1 MRTKIANELSS
12 VTSPGQMEHRL
23 VHQGKVRAASIL
35 HRHRVD
41 CLENISLG
49 GLRERGKRTRSLGIE
64 GI

>member
-1 MRTKIANELSS
+1 
-12 VTSPGQMEHRL
+12 
-23 VHQGKVRAASIL
+23 VHPGKVRSASIL

-49 GLRERGKRTRSLGIE
+49 GLRERSKRTRSLGIE